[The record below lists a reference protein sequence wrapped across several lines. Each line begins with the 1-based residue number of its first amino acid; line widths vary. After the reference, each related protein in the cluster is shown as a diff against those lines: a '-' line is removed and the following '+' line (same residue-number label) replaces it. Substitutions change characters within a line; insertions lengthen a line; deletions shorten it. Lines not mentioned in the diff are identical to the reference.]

1 MTLLPKRQFTADEFQ
16 AWALKQPRDGHG
28 KFELVDGHVVMQEAE
43 RVVHGEIKGA
53 LFAALRN
60 AIKAAGRPCF
70 TLVDSAQVRLH
81 SKKVYQPD
89 GLVYCGERAPA
100 EVLEVNTPV
109 IVWEVISPDSV
120 ERDHGDKL
128 EAYFTLPSL
137 HHYLIVDPS
146 RRAIVHY
153 RRRRGEELLTRVRKS
168 GRLTFDPP
176 GLEIE
181 IADVFERP

>member
-1 MTLLPKRQFTADEFQ
+1 MTVLPNRQLTADEFQ

-53 LFAALRN
+53 LFAAMRN

-70 TLVDSAQVRLH
+70 AMVDSAQVRIH

-89 GLVYCGERAPA
+89 GLVYCGKRALPD
-100 EVLEVNTPV
+100 VLEVNTPV
-109 IVWEVISPDSV
+109 IVWEVLSPDSV
-120 ERDHGDKL
+120 ERDHGDKV
-128 EAYFTLPSL
+128 EAYFTLANL
-137 HHYLIVDPS
+137 HHYLIIDPI
-146 RRAIVHY
+146 RRAIVHH
-153 RRRRGEELLTRVRKS
+153 RRGQGEELLTRVRKS
-168 GRLTFDPP
+168 GTLTCDPP

>member
-1 MTLLPKRQFTADEFQ
+1 MTVLPKRQLTADEFQ

-28 KFELVDGHVVMQEAE
+28 KFELVDGHVGMQEAE
-43 RVVHGEIKGA
+43 RVVHTEIKGA
-53 LFAALRN
+53 VFAALRN
-60 AIKAAGRPCF
+60 AIKSAGRPCF
-70 TLVDSAQVRLH
+70 AIVDGAQIRIH

-89 GLVYCGERAPA
+89 GLVYCGDRVPA
-100 EVLEVNTPV
+100 DALEVNTPV
-109 IVWEVISPDSV
+109 IVWEVLSPDSAA
-120 ERDHGDKL
+120 RDHGDKL

-137 HHYLIVDPS
+137 HHYLIVDPT
-146 RRAIVHY
+146 RRAIIHH
-153 RRRRGEELLTRVRKS
+153 RRGQDDELLTRVRKR